1 MLFAGLWHTSVGA
14 KLSPLEYAKTGT
26 LLMHLGQRS
35 FKSSQYQRDKLKSL
49 NHIMHQFVA

>member
-35 FKSSQYQRDKLKSL
+35 FRSFQYQRDKLKSL